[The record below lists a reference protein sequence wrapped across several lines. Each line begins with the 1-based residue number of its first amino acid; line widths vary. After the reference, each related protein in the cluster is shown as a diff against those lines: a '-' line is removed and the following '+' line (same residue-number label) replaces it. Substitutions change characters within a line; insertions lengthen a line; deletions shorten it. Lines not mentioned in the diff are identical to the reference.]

1 MVQAPPAPAHVLA
14 DRQVDVETPEHVAIG
29 YELADLGSR
38 FTALLLD
45 LLVVVGTNLA
55 FLATA
60 ALFRLIVG
68 GGNLLSGVGLGI
80 YLFVSFVFFW
90 GYFALY
96 EGLRDGQTL
105 GKKWMGIRVVH
116 DGGYPV
122 TVRASAI
129 RNLVKLGVD
138 IQPVGSCAI
147 GGLSMM
153 LHPQTKRLGDMAAGT
168 VVVRDRTGQPI
179 PEDNPAAADA
189 PSLGRPRLAA
199 DEFAAVSMFV
209 SRRLALDGHVRA
221 ELSRKLMARVER
233 HVADDPRRMQVSPD
247 AYLCTLHQEE
257 TARRQASGAGGRAGT
272 AQATALVRRQREEWN
287 EYQKMLEMARTQGL
301 DKLGETRVSR
311 FATLYRGV
319 AADLARARTYGGSQE
334 LLYSLERIVGSG
346 HNLFYRPPVRSWRRF
361 RHFLA
366 GGFAALARRLWRPI
380 TVALAL
386 FYVPAVLS
394 FAAIRTQ
401 PTLARE
407 MIPAEMIARAEN
419 AAAKEARGEGY
430 YDVTEVEMPGMASSL
445 ISNNVGVTFTAF
457 AGGIL
462 AGAGTVLI
470 LVFNGLHLGSVAG
483 LFANHGQSLH
493 LWTFVAGH
501 GVIEITAICI
511 AGGAGLWLGSAILF
525 PGRLTRREVLQR
537 RAREAVSLIGGT
549 AVMLIIAGLIEGF
562 ISTSPLPPAIK
573 FTLAAIF
580 GLAMVCYFAL
590 AGHAEQYQADAAAAA
605 ERDEKA
611 AAPGHAAA

>member
-45 LLVVVGTNLA
+45 FLVLVGMNVA
-55 FLATA
+55 FLL
-60 ALFRLIVG
+60 ALL
-68 GGNLLSGVGLGI
+68 
-80 YLFVSFVFFW
+80 LFVAVLGGVNFLTGAGMGVYVFVNFVVFW
-90 GYFALY
+90 GYFVLY
-96 EGLRDGQTL
+96 EGLRDGQTI
-105 GKKWMGIRVVH
+105 GKRRMGIRVVH

-129 RNLVKLGVD
+129 RNLVKIIIDV
-138 IQPVGSCAI
+138 QPAGSCAI

-179 PEDNPAAADA
+179 PEDNPAAGDA
-189 PSLGRPRLAA
+189 PALGRPLLSD
-199 DEFAAVSMFV
+199 DEFAAVSMYAA
-209 SRRLALDGHVRA
+209 RRTALEGHVRA

-233 HVADDPRRMQVSPD
+233 HVAEDARRAQVSPD
-247 AYLCTLHQEE
+247 AFLCTLHQEE

-272 AQATALVRRQREEWN
+272 AQATALVRRQRKEWD
-287 EYQKMLEMARTQGL
+287 EYQKMLEMARREGL

-311 FATLYRGV
+311 FASLYRGV
-319 AADLARARTYGGSQE
+319 AADLARARTYGGSLE
-334 LLYSLERIVGSG
+334 LLYSLERIVGTG
-346 HNLFYRPPVRSWRRF
+346 HNLFYRPPARSWRRL
-361 RHFLA
+361 RLFLS

-380 TVALAL
+380 ALASVL
-386 FYVPAVLS
+386 FYLPAVLT
-394 FAAIRTQ
+394 FAAIRAQ
-401 PTLARE
+401 PELARE

-430 YDVTEVEMPGMASSL
+430 YDVPEVLMPVMASQL
-445 ISNNVGVTFTAF
+445 IQNNVQVTFTAF

-462 AGAGTVLI
+462 AGLGSALI

-493 LWTFVAGH
+493 LWTFVVGH
-501 GVIEITAICI
+501 GVIELTAICI

-525 PGRLTRREVLQR
+525 PGRRTRREQLVR
-537 RAREAVSLIGGT
+537 RGREAVSLIGGT
-549 AVMLIIAGLIEGF
+549 AMMLLIAGVIEGF
-562 ISTSPLPPAIK
+562 ISTSALPVSIK
-573 FTLAAIF
+573 FLLAGIF
-580 GLAMVCYFAL
+580 AVAMISYFAL
-590 AGHAEQYQADAAAAA
+590 AGRGPEHQAAAAGAA
-605 ERDEKA
+605 ERD
-611 AAPGHAAA
+611 